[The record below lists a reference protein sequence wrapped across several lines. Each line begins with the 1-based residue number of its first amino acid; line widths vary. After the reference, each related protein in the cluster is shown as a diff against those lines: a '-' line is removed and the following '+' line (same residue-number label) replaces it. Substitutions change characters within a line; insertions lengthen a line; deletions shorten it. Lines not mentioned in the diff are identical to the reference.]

1 MATTPEHPEV
11 LFVVVIAGLG
21 WVGAALLA
29 SRMSGWAS
37 LAQTYR
43 LTGDFAAQHWSFQSA
58 AMRWYAHYGSCLTV
72 GADST
77 GLYLSVWAIFRIFH
91 PPLFIPWSEISV
103 RRSKI
108 LWSRVA
114 EFRLGRELAIPFR
127 VCEKLSA
134 RLRTSAGGSWPPE
147 IIG

>member
-1 MATTPEHPEV
+1 MAAVPRHPELLLIV
-11 LFVVVIAGLG
+11 AVAGLG
-21 WVGAALLA
+21 WAGAALLA

-43 LTGDFAAQHWSFQSA
+43 LTGDFAALHWSFQSA
-58 AMRWYAHYGSCLTV
+58 AMRWYAHYGSCLTI

-77 GLYLSVWAIFRIFH
+77 GLYLSVWAIFRLFH

-103 RRSKI
+103 RRCRI
-108 LWSRVA
+108 LWSSLV

-127 VCEKLSA
+127 VCEKLA
-134 RLRTSAGGSWPPE
+134 TRLRTSAGGSWPME
-147 IIG
+147 TIA